1 MLIRTGLRF
10 NSGIKRTWLH
20 RIENQH
26 SPQVVLLFI
35 NYSQSSSTPFA
46 VHQTKRHFNQDVK
59 WSSISVNGKNIKI
72 YQHYFDQPVPQ
83 PRSPKGQRRIADLT
97 GLKGSTTIII
107 FDLIPSTFK
116 GNFGPINSFILN
128 SKISY

>member
-10 NSGIKRTWLH
+10 DSGIKRTWVH
-20 RIENQH
+20 RNKNER
-26 SPQVVLLFI
+26 SPQVVLLLI
-35 NYSQSSSTPFA
+35 NYSQSSSSPFTA
-46 VHQTKRHFNQDVK
+46 HQTKRRFHQDIK

-97 GLKGSTTIII
+97 GLKGNTTITLI
-107 FDLIPSTFK
+107 DLIPSTFK
-116 GNFGPINSFILN
+116 
-128 SKISY
+128 ISDR